1 MTQKIQNFKSS
12 YNAFKQKM
20 IKKLEK
26 TVSVCKIIFG
36 YGIMISLFVGGL
48 TMLGFV
54 LAICVGGDLA
64 AQICAVIKGYIIPAV
79 TYTSTIMV
87 LFGLVIMYM
96 SGQSALTAKKTA
108 KAGESN
114 TPKKTATE
122 AQENDEGE
130 R

>member
-20 IKKLEK
+20 IKRLEK
-26 TVSVCKIIFG
+26 PVSICKIIFG
-36 YGIMISLFVGGL
+36 YGIMISLFVGAL

-54 LAICVGGDLA
+54 FAICVGGELA
-64 AQICAVIKGYIIPAV
+64 TCICAVIKGYIIPAI

-96 SGQSALTAKKTA
+96 SGQSALTAKKTP
-108 KAGESN
+108 KANENN
-114 TPKKTATE
+114 TREERVAE

>member
-1 MTQKIQNFKSS
+1 MAEKIQNFKSS
-12 YNAFKQKM
+12 YNAFKQKV
-20 IKKLEK
+20 IKKLERP
-26 TVSVCKIIFG
+26 VSICKIIFG
-36 YGIMISLFVGGL
+36 YGIMISLFVGAL

-54 LAICVGGDLA
+54 FAICVGGDLA
-64 AQICAVIKGYIIPAV
+64 AQICAVIKGYIIPAI

-96 SGQSALTAKKTA
+96 SGQSALTAKKTP
-108 KAGESN
+108 KTKENN
-114 TPKKTATE
+114 TREERVAE